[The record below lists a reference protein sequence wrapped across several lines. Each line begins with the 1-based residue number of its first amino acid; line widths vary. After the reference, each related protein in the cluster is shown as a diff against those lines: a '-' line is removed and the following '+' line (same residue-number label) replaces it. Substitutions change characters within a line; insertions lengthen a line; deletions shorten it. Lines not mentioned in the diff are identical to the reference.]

1 MHKSF
6 VNILEAKKHDFRYN
20 YIVFFNGVEKFAAI
34 LVQWR
39 TRVLTIPSKKW
50 NREFQDLDDLGDTNR

>member
-1 MHKSF
+1 MRKSY

-39 TRVLTIPSKKW
+39 TRVLRVG
-50 NREFQDLDDLGDTNR
+50 NQQERFYVF